1 MLILRLG
8 LFFAPALCC
17 SLFHHRFLIES
28 EQSAAAE
35 VEEDASEKK
44 RKKIYGKLFN
54 RRFSVYK
61 RDNEIAESDVVE
73 ENGKIGIKQNQCGN
87 ANRERNHYSCKMGN
101 SAFHEQNINSNEAG
115 CKKKSDGSAYKRVPE
130 TGFIGKLLL
139 HEENCYADEELS
151 LIHI

>member
-73 ENGKIGIKQNQCGN
+73 ENGK
-87 ANRERNHYSCKMGN
+87 
-101 SAFHEQNINSNEAG
+101 
-115 CKKKSDGSAYKRVPE
+115 
-130 TGFIGKLLL
+130 
-139 HEENCYADEELS
+139 
-151 LIHI
+151 

>member
-8 LFFAPALCC
+8 LFFAPALCR

-35 VEEDASEKK
+35 VEEDTSEKK

-73 ENGKIGIKQNQCGN
+73 ENGKIGIKQNQ
-87 ANRERNHYSCKMGN
+87 
-101 SAFHEQNINSNEAG
+101 
-115 CKKKSDGSAYKRVPE
+115 P
-130 TGFIGKLLL
+130 
-139 HEENCYADEELS
+139 
-151 LIHI
+151 